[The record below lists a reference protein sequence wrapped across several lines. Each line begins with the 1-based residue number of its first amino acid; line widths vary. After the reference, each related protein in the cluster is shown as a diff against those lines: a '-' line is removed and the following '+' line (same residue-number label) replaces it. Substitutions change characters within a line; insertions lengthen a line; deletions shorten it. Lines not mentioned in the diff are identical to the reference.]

1 MLSCMAQITDAP
13 DEQPSGD
20 VEVPRTERRSWP
32 RLPNPPRELAPK
44 RELIELASD
53 GHRQRVWAFAGF
65 FVGPFVLVQIAL
77 RIDVLM
83 QSDVAV
89 LVIGFSAMLLSPV
102 IGWQTC
108 KWLLRGV
115 LRDGVQIE
123 GEVTQ
128 VDRNG
133 DKATI
138 AYRYVVD
145 SRESKH
151 NMWARDPQVIAQ
163 TKVGTPMLVLYDRG
177 RIDRHLAYLPAQF
190 GRLRELLPTLE
201 FDGDAPELGTPYREQ
216 PDAPKTDA
224 IGPLAFGA
232 GLLPAPPR
240 PLPLET
246 ARALRIGV
254 SPRQNTIVIA
264 AALITMFSYMP
275 MVADLIEPTMWLV
288 VPLFVTAGLAVAF
301 TFSPPF
307 TGRWLLCNGVEAGGV
322 VEGTS
327 VEKAGTRISYSFE
340 VGGHRHRHA
349 MYERDAQRAEQ
360 VAVGDAVLVL
370 YARGAPWFSMAF
382 IEPEA
387 RALVAECRKR

>member
-1 MLSCMAQITDAP
+1 MAQITDAP

-65 FVGPFVLVQIAL
+65 FVGMVVAGQLVVHIEAL
-77 RIDVLM
+77 LM
-83 QSDVAV
+83 SPAGAPVV
-89 LVIGFSAMLLSPV
+89 GFTGMLLGPV
-102 IGWQTC
+102 IGWHVC

-163 TKVGTPMLVLYDRG
+163 TKLGTPMLVLYDRG

-190 GRLRELLPTLE
+190 GRLRELLPALE
-201 FDGDAPELGTPYREQ
+201 FDGDAPELGAPYREQ

-224 IGPLAFGA
+224 VGPLAFGA
-232 GLLPAPPR
+232 GLLPVPPR
-240 PLPLET
+240 RLPIEA
-246 ARALRIGV
+246 ARALRIGMN
-254 SPRQNTIVIA
+254 PRQTKIMFA
-264 AALITMFSYMP
+264 AAFVTMLGYMA
-275 MVADLIEPTMWLV
+275 MAANFIEPTIWLV
-288 VPLFVTAGLAVAF
+288 VPLFVTVGLVLVF
-301 TFSPPF
+301 NFSAPF
-307 TGRWLLCNGVEAGGV
+307 TGRWLLCHGVEAGGV
-322 VEGTS
+322 VESKGIGPTN
-327 VEKAGTRISYSFE
+327 AGTRISYSFE
-340 VGGHRHRHA
+340 VGGHRHRHG

-382 IEPEA
+382 VEPEA
-387 RALVAECRKR
+387 RALVVECRKR